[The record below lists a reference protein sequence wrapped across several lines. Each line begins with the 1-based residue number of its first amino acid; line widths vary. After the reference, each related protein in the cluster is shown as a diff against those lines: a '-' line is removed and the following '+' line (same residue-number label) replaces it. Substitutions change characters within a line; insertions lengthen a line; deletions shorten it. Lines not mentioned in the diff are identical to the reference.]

1 MKNLQDITLDQL
13 SMVQGGGDPVPGA
26 EIYIEQEPNDE
37 PIANDSASTV
47 TAAPASGNYNSSRS
61 NIAS

>member
-1 MKNLQDITLDQL
+1 MKNINEISLDQL

-37 PIANDSASTV
+37 PIANDSTNTI

-61 NIAS
+61 NIAN